1 MTSASE
7 WWRHCQNF
15 ARYLEGVDLNLGY
28 APAYSAADLR
38 LPSFIWKL
46 FDNFSIELLQK
57 EFEKL
62 LMKIGELFVLAWVA
76 C

>member
-15 ARYLEGVDLNLGY
+15 ARYLEGVDLTLGY
-28 APAYSAADLR
+28 APAYSAA
-38 LPSFIWKL
+38 
-46 FDNFSIELLQK
+46 DNFSIELLQK

>member
-28 APAYSAADLR
+28 APAYSAAD
-38 LPSFIWKL
+38 
-46 FDNFSIELLQK
+46 NFSFEVLQK